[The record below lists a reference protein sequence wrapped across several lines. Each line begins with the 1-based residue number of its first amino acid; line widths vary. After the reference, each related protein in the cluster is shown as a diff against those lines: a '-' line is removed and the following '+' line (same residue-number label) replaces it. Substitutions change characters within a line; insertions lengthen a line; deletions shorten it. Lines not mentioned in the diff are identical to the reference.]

1 MNTQKLTIA
10 EAKQKLNNGFGSIY
24 SKEDVINLLDSIS
37 VEEKSSIDVEKIK
50 EFVQESI
57 ECWFNDMSAN
67 DYIDHDSIEFSI
79 NYGNT
84 LSVDDIQMDN
94 RQMSRDIYQQVSY
107 SIEECIEECKREQQ
121 ELKINQA
128 VSSEPIID
136 TEEDNEAE

>member
-24 SKEDVINLLDSIS
+24 SKEDVINLLDSINI
-37 VEEKSSIDVEKIK
+37 EEKSSIYVEKIK
-50 EFVQESI
+50 AFVQESI
-57 ECWFNDMSAN
+57 EDWFNNMSAT

-84 LSVDDIQMDN
+84 LSVDDIGLEH

-107 SIEECIEECKREQQ
+107 SIDECIEELEREQQ
-121 ELKINQA
+121 ELT
-128 VSSEPIID
+128 EPSVD
-136 TEEDNEAE
+136 AHEDNEAE

>member
-24 SKEDVINLLDSIS
+24 SKEDVINLLDSINI
-37 VEEKSSIDVEKIK
+37 EEKSSIDVSKIK
-50 EFVQESI
+50 AFVEESI
-57 ECWFNDMSAN
+57 EDWFNNMSAN

-84 LSVDDIQMDN
+84 LSVDDIGLEHG
-94 RQMSRDIYQQVSY
+94 QMSRDMYQQVSY
-107 SIEECIEECKREQQ
+107 SIDEYIEELEREQQ
-121 ELKINQA
+121 ELT
-128 VSSEPIID
+128 EPSVD

>member
-57 ECWFNDMSAN
+57 EDWFNNMSAN

>member
-24 SKEDVINLLDSIS
+24 SKEDVINLLDSIN
-37 VEEKSSIDVEKIK
+37 VEQKSSIHIEKIK
-50 EFVQESI
+50 AFVQESI
-57 ECWFNDMSAN
+57 EDWFNNMSAN

-84 LSVDDIQMDN
+84 LSVDDIGLEHG
-94 RQMSRDIYQQVSY
+94 QMSRDMYQQVSY
-107 SIEECIEECKREQQ
+107 SIDECIEELEREQE
-121 ELKINQA
+121 ELT
-128 VSSEPIID
+128 EPSVD